1 MNSTLVRSC
10 FSPWQRGVCFS
21 QSSIS
26 DGEGDVAPQ
35 ENPTFSTKTAQ
46 CAATMKAAAL
56 TAMEKVMVPAVGLV
70 GGSGSISLGVDIA
83 DQIERALRLVDDGVI
98 DKVAVHL
105 Y

>member
-1 MNSTLVRSC
+1 
-10 FSPWQRGVCFS
+10 
-21 QSSIS
+21 
-26 DGEGDVAPQ
+26 
-35 ENPTFSTKTAQ
+35 
-46 CAATMKAAAL
+46 
-56 TAMEKVMVPAVGLV
+56 MEKVMVPAVGLV